1 MKMFHEAD
9 LIAMPACTEG
19 FGVKQF
25 QPVCLCLS
33 LVNSRM
39 DGGMSVVVSS
49 NSPEEQELTFLILI
63 VKQNGNLFFLWD
75 FLGFVFRAL
84 TK

>member
-9 LIAMPACTEG
+9 LIAMPACKEG

-39 DGGMSVVVSS
+39 DSGMSVVVSS
-49 NSPEEQELTFLILI
+49 NSPEE
-63 VKQNGNLFFLWD
+63 
-75 FLGFVFRAL
+75 
-84 TK
+84 

>member
-1 MKMFHEAD
+1 MFHEAD

>member
-9 LIAMPACTEG
+9 LIAMPACKEG